1 MDVFRIDD
9 VIGTNC
15 HKKIKMADI
24 DAKRVVLCVR
34 NEAPIFL
41 ILWEFQ
47 MI

>member
-9 VIGTNC
+9 VGPIAV
-15 HKKIKMADI
+15 KMKMADI

-41 ILWEFQ
+41 ILWESFR
-47 MI
+47 